1 MDKNG
6 KIIKYFIYNFI
17 YSFIYNF
24 IMNTLLRILKKI
36 FLIFLIF
43 LIFSFFVSWFKIY
56 KESNKKGLER
66 FKGSF
71 FGALFWY
78 LWGLISIVKGDSRT
92 GRFDPFLYIYGIK
105 QKDFI
110 D

>member
-1 MDKNG
+1 
-6 KIIKYFIYNFI
+6 
-17 YSFIYNF
+17 
-24 IMNTLLRILKKI
+24 MNNILRILKKI

-43 LIFSFFVSWFKIY
+43 FIFSFFVSWFKIY

-66 FKGSF
+66 FKESF

-92 GRFDPFLYIYGIK
+92 GRFDPFLHIYGIK

-110 D
+110 NVN